1 MRARVGS
8 TEMGAEVCA
17 LAERQR
23 QEGAAE
29 RSVGRVCVGQE
40 GAEMWGKVW
49 WCALWATTV
58 GGSSLV
64 CGSGGCDVGQCAAV
78 ARNVRRTWGQHV
90 HCCSCCRKVGA
101 GAAGCVSAALNG
113 GRWMLCVGAV
123 CVVGQ
128 LQQGVS
134 AQRCPGDWGQVDAL
148 CRRSLRCGGRG
159 ARAGRAP
166 AILCLWLGFRLG
178 FRLPGLCLWGAGA
191 CAVWCHCRVLRIT
204 FGGGH
209 VSKCCLDISVWF
221 EFTPVW
227 RARAWVFVGR
237 CAGRRGVVD
246 LGAAEPFRL
255 GLWLWLG
262 LFLW

>member
-1 MRARVGS
+1 MCAHLLAVLKWGQSVCALAGS
-8 TEMGAEVCA
+8 SEMGAETCAHVLAVVKWGRKYVRLPKGSGKRAPLSVVWGACA
-17 LAERQR
+17 LGKRVRKCGARCGGVLCGRRQLGAVPWCVGR
-23 QEGAAE
+23 AGAMWGSVRLWRATWKWVGAA
-29 RSVGRVCVGQE
+29 
-40 GAEMWGKVW
+40 
-49 WCALWATTV
+49 CALLQW
-58 GGSSLV
+58 L
-64 CGSGGCDVGQCAAV
+64 AA
-78 ARNVRRTWGQHV
+78 
-90 HCCSCCRKVGA
+90 VGA
-101 GAAGCVSAALNG
+101 GAAGCVGAALNG
-113 GRWMLCVGAV
+113 GRWMLFVGA
-123 CVVGQ
+123 
-128 LQQGVS
+128 
-134 AQRCPGDWGQVDAL
+134 L
-148 CRRSLRCGGRG
+148 CLRCGGRG

-255 GLWLWLG
+255 WLWLWLG